1 MKTMKL
7 YNTLLIGL
15 VFVKSQIFAQ
25 SMSEPPKLFL
35 NCTRTRCYEEFLK
48 PELSFFEFVRDM
60 NQADIQIMFQNQT
73 TGAGGKTY
81 FVYFLGQKQLE
92 AINDTITFV
101 TKQTDTE
108 DIIRKQMLQTIKRG
122 LVKYLIN
129 NEVFNQI
136 TINYPKKKES
146 ESTQIKDKWNFWVFN
161 TSLNGNANGESN
173 RRNLNLSGNFR
184 VSRTTE
190 DNKFSFN
197 SYYNQRVNGVK
208 VDTVLNRVKVFDY
221 GFNGIYVKTFS
232 DHWSLGGFYRGF
244 HSIYQNI
251 DFSQSLAP
259 ALEYSIFPFKEFNH
273 RQLRCIYQS
282 GVRNLDY
289 IESTIFDK
297 TRQTLPYHQLTGIFG
312 VTEPWGSFSAELN
325 GYQYLHDLEKYRM
338 SFELDVNWRL
348 VEGLFL
354 RFYGYASQVRN
365 QISLAKAQGES
376 SQILLGGRQLPTTF
390 NYSTSFGLSYTFGS
404 INNSIVNPRFSG
416 VD

>member
-1 MKTMKL
+1 MNLRYVLT
-7 YNTLLIGL
+7 IGL
-15 VFVKSQIFAQ
+15 VFVKCFSFSQ
-25 SMSEPPKLFL
+25 SMNEAPKLFL
-35 NCTRTRCYEEFLK
+35 NCSRTRCYEEFLK
-48 PELSFFEFVRDM
+48 PELTFFDFVRDM
-60 NQADIQIMFQNQT
+60 SQADIQIMFQNQT
-73 TGAGGKTY
+73 TGAGGRSY
-81 FVYFLGQKQLE
+81 YVYFFGQKKFE
-92 AINDTITFV
+92 SINDTLTFT
-101 TKQTDTE
+101 TKLSDTE
-108 DIIRKQMLQTIKRG
+108 DIIRKQMLQTVKRG

-129 NEVFNQI
+129 DELFNQI
-136 TINYPKKKES
+136 SINYPKKKQTDS
-146 ESTQIKDKWNFWVFN
+146 SIPKDKWNFWVFN
-161 TSLNGNANGESN
+161 TGLNGSANGESN
-173 RRNLNLSGNFR
+173 RRNLNLSGSFR

-190 DNKFSFN
+190 DNKFSCN
-197 SYYNQRVNGVK
+197 SYYNQRVNAVK
-208 VDTVLNRVKVFDY
+208 VDSVTNKVKVFDY
-221 GFNGIYVKTFS
+221 GFNGIYVKSFS

-259 ALEYSIFPFKEFNH
+259 ALEYSIYPFKEFNH
-273 RQLRCIYQS
+273 RQLRCIYQT

-297 TRQTLPYHQLTGIFG
+297 TRETLPYHQLTGIFG
-312 VTEPWGSFSAELN
+312 ITEPWGSFSAELN

-365 QISLAKAQGES
+365 QISLAKSQGES